1 MHGSLHRLFLIVLK
15 PMHCGSN
22 LSFRYVVDKAIKESE
37 AEDPMIHISH
47 EVWIP
52 EKLK

>member
-1 MHGSLHRLFLIVLK
+1 MTVMVTLQESIDEKYGE
-15 PMHCGSN
+15 
-22 LSFRYVVDKAIKESE
+22 KESE